1 VPGKS
6 TTLTVK
12 IVSDASK
19 AGAGFDAADKKVSG
33 FQRGLQKAS
42 GVAGVAMA
50 AIGGLAGASF
60 KAASDLQQSTGAIN
74 SVFGDWALDIE
85 QSAQKASQAVGLSQ
99 NSYQELAAVIG
110 SQLRGAGMAMGDVT
124 SKTQNL
130 VTKGADLAATFGG
143 STADA
148 VGALSSALK
157 GEFDPLER
165 YGVSLKQSDI
175 NARLAALGQDS
186 LTGSAL
192 KTAQANAA
200 LSLITD
206 QTASSTGTF
215 ARELGTAAGQSATA
229 SAAFEDTKAKLGE
242 QLLPVVADGAG
253 KLSTLATWVQKNSGL
268 VKVLAG
274 VLVTAAAVIW
284 AVNFAIAA
292 NPFTLWALA
301 IAAVIAVIV
310 IAYNKVGWFRSAVQ
324 AAGRVMASA
333 WDGFKSVLS
342 WIWDKLQS
350 VFSLA
355 KSAGSFISN
364 LNPFGAAS
372 PGGVAGPALGAA
384 AGVYGATGA
393 PALYGATA
401 GPSLSGTGRAATSS
415 SSAAPVT
422 INVSGALDPQAVA
435 RQLRTMLRDLD
446 VSAGRRVTV
455 VV

>member
-1 VPGKS
+1 MAGKS

-110 SQLRGAGMAMGDVT
+110 SQLRGAGMAIGDVT
-124 SKTQNL
+124 SKTQDL

-192 KTAQANAA
+192 KTASANAA
-200 LSLITD
+200 LALITD
-206 QTASSTGTF
+206 QTASSAGAF
-215 ARELGTAAGQSATA
+215 ARESDTAAGAQARM
-229 SAAFEDTKAKLGE
+229 AAEFENAKAKLGDV
-242 QLLPVVADGAG
+242 LLPVVAAGANR
-253 KLSTLATWVQKNSGL
+253 LATFAGWAQRNSGL
-268 VKVLAG
+268 VKALGAVL
-274 VLVTAAAVIW
+274 VVTAAAVW
-284 AVNFAIAA
+284 ALNFAMAA
-292 NPFTLWALA
+292 NPFALAALA
-301 IAAVIAVIV
+301 IGAVIAGLVL
-310 IAYNKVGWFRSAVQ
+310 AYNKVAWFRISVQALGRFLGSAFDTAIARISWLITKIQQ
-324 AAGRVMASA
+324 AAGFARSVGSA
-333 WDGFKSVLS
+333 IGR
-342 WIWDKLQS
+342 
-350 VFSLA
+350 
-355 KSAGSFISN
+355 

-372 PGGVAGPALGAA
+372 PVAAPAVGTS
-384 AGVYGATGA
+384 AGLYGATAA

-401 GPSLSGTGRAATSS
+401 APSLSGTGRAAQPTT
-415 SSAAPVT
+415 SAAPVT